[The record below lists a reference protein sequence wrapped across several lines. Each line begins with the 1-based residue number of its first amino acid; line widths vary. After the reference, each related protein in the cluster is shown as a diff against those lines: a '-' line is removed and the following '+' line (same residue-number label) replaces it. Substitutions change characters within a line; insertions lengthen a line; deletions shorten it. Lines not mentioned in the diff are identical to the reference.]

1 MNNQR
6 AKIAIRGLEKSFG
19 TNSVLS
25 GLDLDVLPCE
35 SLAVI
40 GASGSGKSVL
50 MRNIL
55 GLIKPD
61 HGSIKID
68 GVETVN
74 IPRKTH
80 EMAAKQIGV
89 LFQNAALFDSLTIWE
104 NIAFGLIEERLLG
117 RDEAKEEAMRLLNE
131 V

>member
-1 MNNQR
+1 
-6 AKIAIRGLEKSFG
+6 
-19 TNSVLS
+19 
-25 GLDLDVLPCE
+25 
-35 SLAVI
+35 
-40 GASGSGKSVL
+40 

-68 GVETVN
+68 GVETDN

-104 NIAFGLIEERLLG
+104 NIAFDILEEGVFAR
-117 RDEAKEEAMRLLNE
+117 K
-131 V
+131 